1 MICGQHCGNLA
12 KTILIRTK
20 IADNLFCA
28 TVHFI
33 FFSQGVSVLLVTVYE
48 GRKKNNTRA
57 QFICHSYRDSGHE
70 KPDLLISTT
79 MKYES
84 AKKKATLIHRLQKC
98 FFNY

>member
-48 GRKKNNTRA
+48 GRKKTIQEHNSFVTVTGIVGMRNLT
-57 QFICHSYRDSGHE
+57 C
-70 KPDLLISTT
+70 
-79 MKYES
+79 
-84 AKKKATLIHRLQKC
+84 
-98 FFNY
+98 